1 MRRRDFVAAGVA
13 GTVAPLNIG
22 SAKAQSPTL
31 KNLRVCFQI
40 PETGFD
46 PAQTQDYYSN
56 TIISHLFDA
65 PLRYDFLARPVRLV
79 PNTAAALPEV
89 SSDFR
94 TFTVRLTPG
103 IFFQDDAAFK
113 GRRRELIAADYVYS
127 IKRVFDPRW
136 KSQVLFVLEPA
147 RIIGLEQIRQRALKG
162 NQPFDYRRDVEG
174 LQVLDR
180 YTFQVRLERPN
191 PRFVNL
197 LALANPLGAVAHEV
211 VEAYGDQIMA
221 HPVGTGPFRLA
232 QWTRTSR
239 IVLERNPTY
248 REEIYGF
255 TAPENSPRLAA
266 DVERLRGRHVPL
278 VDRVE
283 VSIIQ
288 EAQPRLLSFE
298 QGRTRSPAGAD
309 RVRRAG
315 RAESKA
321 GAESRASRCAA
332 RRDADG
338 GSRDDLFQYGGSAL
352 SAATRRSASHCDA
365 RSAWAS
371 ITRTTFA
378 RFSKA
383 TAWLRNR
390 RSCPGTFGYDP
401 QWRTGMSE
409 YNPAQAKALLD
420 TYGYIDRN
428 SDGWR
433 EQPDGSP
440 LILEK
445 AASPSEI
452 DRRQSEQWRRYMTAI
467 GLKMEFH
474 VAQWPELVKRSL
486 AGTLMIWNFAWQAQ
500 EPDSDL
506 FFSLAYG
513 PNKGSANDARFSLKA
528 YDELYER
535 QRELPN
541 GPERLAA
548 MHEATRLLVAYMP
561 YKFHLHRIQQ
571 DLAQP
576 WLLGYRRHPFTTRAW
591 AYLDVD
597 NGAHERPQA

>member
-13 GTVAPLNIG
+13 GTVSPLNIG

-278 VDRVE
+278 VNRVE

-298 QGRTRSPAGAD
+298 QGALDHLLVPIEYGALVAPNRKLAPNLARRGVRLD
-309 RVRRAG
+309 VTAMADLAMTSFNMEDPIVGGYTPERVALRRAISLG
-315 RAESKA
+315 FDNEDYIRQIFK
-321 GAESRASRCAA
+321 GNGVAA
-332 RRDADG
+332 Q
-338 GSRDDLFQYGGSAL
+338 SP
-352 SAATRRSASHCDA
+352 
-365 RSAWAS
+365 
-371 ITRTTFA
+371 IV
-378 RFSKA
+378 
-383 TAWLRNR
+383 
-390 RSCPGTFGYDP
+390 PGTFGYDP
-401 QWRTGMSE
+401 AMAHRHVGIQPGTGES
-409 YNPAQAKALLD
+409 
-420 TYGYIDRN
+420 
-428 SDGWR
+428 
-433 EQPDGSP
+433 
-440 LILEK
+440 
-445 AASPSEI
+445 AA
-452 DRRQSEQWRRYMTAI
+452 RY
-467 GLKMEFH
+467 
-474 VAQWPELVKRSL
+474 VR
-486 AGTLMIWNFAWQAQ
+486 
-500 EPDSDL
+500 
-506 FFSLAYG
+506 
-513 PNKGSANDARFSLKA
+513 
-528 YDELYER
+528 
-535 QRELPN
+535 
-541 GPERLAA
+541 
-548 MHEATRLLVAYMP
+548 
-561 YKFHLHRIQQ
+561 LHRSQQ
-571 DLAQP
+571 RWLA
-576 WLLGYRRHPFTTRAW
+576 RA
-591 AYLDVD
+591 AGRLTADSREGCISFR
-597 NGAHERPQA
+597 NRS